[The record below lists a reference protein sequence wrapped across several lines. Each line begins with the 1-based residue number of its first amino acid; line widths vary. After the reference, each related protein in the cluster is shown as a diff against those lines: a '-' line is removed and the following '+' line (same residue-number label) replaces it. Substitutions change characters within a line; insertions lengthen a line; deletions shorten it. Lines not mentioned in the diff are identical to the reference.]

1 MFGRLKSSRY
11 FQVAVSA
18 IAVGAAGMLFWLAN
32 PPRMTEAQL
41 AMRLPAGFVGDPQ
54 IGETLSHI
62 GGCADCHRSS
72 SNDGAMIGGDPL
84 ITFAGTFFPPN
95 ITPDVRTGI
104 GGWTDVDFV
113 NAMVSGVSP
122 DGRHYFPSFPYTS
135 YARAELTDLLHLKA
149 YLDGLEPVSSRPQD
163 HELSFPFSFRLGI
176 GLWKLAFHDDSEF
189 EFDASKS
196 TSWNRGAYIVN
207 GLGHCGSCHTP
218 RNPFFAERADRAFAG
233 GEALKRGEKA
243 APRLAG
249 LDAQKILNGL
259 DEWAG
264 SVSETSSMF
273 LVTQAFSAHVPFED
287 HEAVAEYLSS
297 LEN

>member
-1 MFGRLKSSRY
+1 MFGRLKSARY
-11 FQVAVSA
+11 LQAAVLA
-18 IAVGAAGMLFWLAN
+18 IAAGAAAILWWLAN
-32 PPRMTEAQL
+32 PPRTTEAL
-41 AMRLPAGFVGDPQ
+41 LSERLPAGFAGDPRV
-54 IGETLSHI
+54 GGLLFHI

-72 SNDGAMIGGDPL
+72 SNSGAMEGGDPL

-95 ITPDVRTGI
+95 ITPDVQTGI
-104 GGWTDVDFV
+104 GGWTDADFV

-135 YARAELTDLLHLKA
+135 YARTELTDLLHLKA
-149 YLDGLEPVSSRPQD
+149 YLDSLEPVTSRPPD
-163 HELSFPFSFRLGI
+163 HELSFPYSFRLGL
-176 GLWKLAFHDDSEF
+176 GLWKLAFHDEAEF
-189 EFDASKS
+189 EPDASKS
-196 TSWNRGAYIVN
+196 DTWNRGAYIVN
-207 GLGHCGSCHTP
+207 GLGHCGACHTP
-218 RNPFFAERADRAFAG
+218 RNLLFAERADRVFAG
-233 GEALKRGEKA
+233 GEALREGEKA

-249 LDAQKILNGL
+249 LDKQKILNGL

-297 LEN
+297 LGK

>member
-1 MFGRLKSSRY
+1 M
-11 FQVAVSA
+11 
-18 IAVGAAGMLFWLAN
+18 VGGAGILFWLAN
-32 PPRMTEAQL
+32 PLRMTEAQL
-41 AMRLPAGFVGDPQ
+41 IARLPAEFAGDPQ

-72 SNDGAMIGGDPL
+72 SNDGAMAGGDPL

-95 ITPDVRTGI
+95 ITPDVQTGI

-113 NAMVSGVSP
+113 NAMVYGVSP

-135 YARAELTDLLHLKA
+135 YARTELTDLLHIKA
-149 YLDGLEPVSSRPQD
+149 YLDGLEPVSSRPPD
-163 HELSFPFSFRLGI
+163 HEMSFPYSFRLGL
-176 GLWKLAFHDDSEF
+176 GLWKFAFHDESEF
-189 EFDASKS
+189 EFDPSKS
-196 TSWNRGAYIVN
+196 ISWNRGAYIVN

-218 RNPFFAERADRAFAG
+218 RNLLFAERADRAFAG

-273 LVTQAFSAHVPFED
+273 LVTQAFSAHVPYED

-297 LEN
+297 LGN

>member
-1 MFGRLKSSRY
+1 
-11 FQVAVSA
+11 
-18 IAVGAAGMLFWLAN
+18 
-32 PPRMTEAQL
+32 MTEAQL

-72 SNDGAMIGGDPL
+72 SNDGAMAGGGPL

-95 ITPDVRTGI
+95 ITPDVQTGI

-135 YARAELTDLLHLKA
+135 YARTELTDLLHLKA
-149 YLDGLEPVSSRPQD
+149 YLDGLEPVSSRSPD
-163 HELSFPFSFRLGI
+163 HELSFPFAFRLGI
-176 GLWKLAFHDDSEF
+176 GLWKFAFHDDSEF

-196 TSWNRGAYIVN
+196 ISWNRGAYIVN

-218 RNPFFAERADRAFAG
+218 RNLLFAERADRAFAG